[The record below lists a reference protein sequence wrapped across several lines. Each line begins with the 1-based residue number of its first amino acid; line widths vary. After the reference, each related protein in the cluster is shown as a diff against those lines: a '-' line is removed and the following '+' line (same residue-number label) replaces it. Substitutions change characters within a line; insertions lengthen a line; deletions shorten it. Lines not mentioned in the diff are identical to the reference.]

1 MNNKVRTFAGAL
13 ILSMMLTACTANTGV
28 ATETSVDPSSSD
40 VTMPTT
46 DLSNMTLEDVY
57 GSQFP
62 QYLNH
67 QYYFEGQPVPMTES
81 NFYFID
87 TYSELTKYAGYYYP
101 ATSEGFVDLSA
112 AIDTTGMSEEMSQY
126 STYGDFFV
134 AYSEQMLES
143 ALIINKKAADE
154 GITLD
159 PETSAQIDEMIAN
172 IETNSAAPAGLTL
185 DEYLCLYYGEGTTA
199 ESLRQTICNYYL
211 ADQYTQAFIDSYDFD
226 PADITVPNVR
236 YALFQVEPGS
246 TDEQRAEME
255 AAANEMFESA
265 GGDVDIFTVDGA
277 IAFSN
282 GEVADYGEIGVKNDG
297 SIDQTFTDWAWD
309 ESREEGDLD
318 LIYSENFGYFIVAY
332 LGTTEVDQSTKDQIA
347 VQALSESVS
356 EAIDNNEYEFYTDTP
371 YEPAPTV
378 AADESQL
385 PQITDPSA
393 ASVESSSP
401 IGSLTG
407 NKGMDILLIVLSVVG
422 AVAILGLAAVGINHL
437 TKNKKT
443 SGDKADKPSET
454 EEE

>member
-199 ESLRQTICNYYL
+199 ESLRQTIYNYYL

-265 GGDVDIFTVDGA
+265 DGDVDIFTVDGA